1 MPPRKRQLKLDHSR
15 GHHEN
20 HHWPQRGARSDAPDV
35 TGFCRRTNQSG
46 RTAGGRNHRGSS
58 AQGRFGR
65 RHAGVRQRHIRL
77 GQQDAGGHRSGL
89 LRAYRRGQELGVL
102 LDTDIEGR
110 PDHRRRTVHG
120 RGRFVVHRHRRH
132 RQVCGRQGQ
141 HETASARRQIVELRL
156 HLRSTVMA
164 YTLEHCLRSRQ
175 DFPALIKNPD
185 LAFLDGPGGSQVPRV
200 VVDAIADVYASCN
213 VNTHGNFAPSR
224 EVDRRMEVARS
235 VVATFL
241 GAEGGSCISFGQS
254 MTTLNFNL
262 SAAIGRTLEKGD
274 EVLITQL
281 DHEGNRGPW
290 LNLQE
295 RGVVVREVRLLESG
309 ELDPADMADK
319 ITSRTKLF
327 AIGASANSLGT
338 VNDLALARRLTRN
351 VGALLVIDAV
361 HYAPHFPID
370 VQALG
375 ADFLLCSGY
384 KFYGPHV
391 GVLYSRPGA
400 LDRLPTDRLSVQDP
414 NAPYRIETGTLNHAA
429 IDGTR
434 AAVEY
439 LASWGQ
445 GGTLRE
451 RVLDAMSG
459 ISAYEHELATF
470 YHDAVRKIPGVR
482 VYGPD
487 LSSRARA
494 PTVSIT
500 HETLTAGQMAQALGQ
515 EGICVWDGNFY
526 AVRAVEVLGLAAR
539 GGLLRTGIS
548 MYTGPDDLERL
559 LAGLNGL

>member
-1 MPPRKRQLKLDHSR
+1 
-15 GHHEN
+15 
-20 HHWPQRGARSDAPDV
+20 
-35 TGFCRRTNQSG
+35 
-46 RTAGGRNHRGSS
+46 
-58 AQGRFGR
+58 
-65 RHAGVRQRHIRL
+65 
-77 GQQDAGGHRSGL
+77 
-89 LRAYRRGQELGVL
+89 
-102 LDTDIEGR
+102 
-110 PDHRRRTVHG
+110 
-120 RGRFVVHRHRRH
+120 
-132 RQVCGRQGQ
+132 
-141 HETASARRQIVELRL
+141 
-156 HLRSTVMA
+156 MA
-164 YTLEHCLRSRQ
+164 YALEHCLRSRQ

-400 LDRLPTDRLSVQDP
+400 LDRLPTDRLSVQNP
-414 NAPYRIETGTLNHAA
+414 AAPYRIETGTLNHAA
-429 IDGTR
+429 IDGVR

-439 LASWGQ
+439 IASWGN
-445 GGTLRE
+445 GASLRE
-451 RVLDAMSG
+451 RLVDAMTH
-459 ISAYEHELATF
+459 ISAYEHELAKY
-470 YHDAVRKIPGVR
+470 YHDAVGRIPGVR
-482 VYGPD
+482 VWGPD
-487 LSSRARA
+487 FGAGRARA

-500 HETLTAGQMAQALGQ
+500 LKITAAAAATALGNQ
-515 EGICVWDGNFY
+515 GICVWDGDFY
-526 AVRAVEVLGLAAR
+526 AARPVQLLGLAER

-548 MYTGPDDLERL
+548 MYNTRDELSRLLTGLERL
-559 LAGLNGL
+559 A